1 MKMQQCP
8 IGNKKAGHK
17 DLLNVNP
24 NLIINNQL
32 NIKLRKYIVLK
43 YKFENCEFLI
53 VQLVL

>member
-32 NIKLRKYIVLK
+32 NIKFRKYIVLK